1 MGVFEGAFPQWAYL
15 VGYNAVS
22 ALLWLAIFLRAALA
36 CLSGAGTGVEGGPDS
51 VYPAVR
57 GLVLFAQTLAAL
69 EILHALIGMSTCGWC
84 SVLKSSSL
92 CVHIHSAQ
100 RASTRWRE
108 EAQWTNS
115 S

>member
-22 ALLWLAIFLRAALA
+22 AFLWLTIFLRAALA
-36 CLSGAGTGVEGGPDS
+36 CLSGADTGVQGGPDS

-69 EILHALIGMSTCGWC
+69 EILHALIGMSTCAGVPFFNLLLP
-84 SVLKSSSL
+84 SAYMPTQRGGTSTLKGR
-92 CVHIHSAQ
+92 AQ
-100 RASTRWRE
+100 
-108 EAQWTNS
+108 
-115 S
+115 